1 MYCFNYLV
9 YLLSGDEM
17 STKIENIGDIA
28 VITLYL
34 SRATMDRAADFKEY
48 MMSTIEL
55 GNKNLVV
62 DLSLC
67 DYVDS
72 TFLGVLVISLKKVNA
87 QGGHLV
93 LVIKNQV
100 PLGMMRET
108 KMDKIFQ
115 IFSEIDD
122 AITALKK

>member
-1 MYCFNYLV
+1 
-9 YLLSGDEM
+9 M